1 MAPEQERIKLNE
13 IFLPISEIIEEREL
27 PVLLEIP
34 LSGTAAQQPNSPS
47 KKYLELGYELDTD
60 PRVFD
65 HAESKSELKKLK
77 IEFLAKSPK
86 LGSFTNPVYSGRME

>member
-1 MAPEQERIKLNE
+1 ML
-13 IFLPISEIIEEREL
+13 
-27 PVLLEIP
+27 IP
-34 LSGTAAQQPNSPS
+34 LLVATVGDRGPIAQLPL
-47 KKYLELGYELDTD
+47 KKVPRLGYELDTD

-86 LGSFTNPVYSGRME
+86 LGSVTNPVYSGRME